1 MADYEAEDGDEK
13 DLLADRQ
20 SKYWLDCIGDAQK
33 FFAFWNEKSDSIDK
47 LHADLKKMAATN
59 VDREYK
65 MFWANLEVL
74 KPSIYSRPP
83 VPVVVPRWKDQKE
96 LPRKASEM
104 LERTLVLN
112 FEEIDLDTIMLQVR
126 DDLAT
131 VGRGIAWVRLEEAA
145 GGDRNVIDHLDR
157 ADFLH
162 EPARKWA
169 EVGWVAKRAWLTREQ
184 VRARF
189 GEEIARNIK
198 LKRPKDAKGEAQIPD
213 YKGEHKAE
221 VWEIWSR
228 TRGLVVWVSPGV
240 EEVLDAREPHLKLD
254 RFFPCPKPAYATV
267 ERRSLIPVPDFYYY
281 RDQLEEI
288 NELTARISSLAEAL
302 KLKGFYPGGAGD
314 LAEAIEAALKDASN
328 NARLIPVA
336 NYQNLGGAS
345 LKDSITW
352 LPLVE
357 VASTITSLVALRR
370 QLIDDV
376 YQISG
381 ISDIMRGATDP
392 EETLGAQR
400 LKSQYGSIRIR
411 DRQSELVR
419 FARDLTRISAEIM
432 AENYTPGQFA
442 DMAQMDLPTEADIAG
457 QVKALGQRALE
468 YLESPEGRQLQQNPE
483 ALTKAKQRM
492 DGQIQELQATI
503 TLEKVTGLLREQRI
517 RPFVLE
523 IETDSTIQ
531 PDENAEKASR
541 TEFLGA
547 LSGAMQQL
555 VPLVAQQPAAAP
567 FAAETLKFAV
577 APFRAGRAL
586 EGAIEQFAETVKSE
600 AQQAQQSQQPSSEQ
614 IKAQQEDKKLA
625 LDKQKHDDEMT
636 VRRQEIAH
644 RQRLEARQAR
654 TEADQ
659 AQVEPTGESGEPAPA
674 LPSAYSQQEM
684 LEQLAAGLLQMAQ
697 AIGQLAQ
704 AIAAPKSV
712 TTPDGR
718 TYTTAPARMN

>member
-1 MADYEAEDGDEK
+1 MAAYEAGGDTVSAEDRN
-13 DLLADRQ
+13 AA
-20 SKYWLDCIGDAQK
+20 YWLDCIGDAQK

-47 LHADLKKMAATN
+47 LYADLKKMAATG

-65 MFWANLEVL
+65 MFWANMEVL
-74 KPSIYSRPP
+74 KPAIYSRSP
-83 VPVVVPRWKDQKE
+83 VPVVVPRWADQKE

-104 LERTLVLN
+104 LERALILN
-112 FEEIDLDTIMLQVR
+112 FEEIGLDTIMLQVR

-189 GEEIARNIK
+189 GDEIAQSIK
-198 LKRPKDAKGEAQIPD
+198 LKTPNYAKGEVRIPD
-213 YKGEHKAE
+213 YKGESKAE
-221 VWEIWSR
+221 VWEIWSK
-228 TRGLVVWVSPGV
+228 TRGVVVWVSPGV
-240 EEVLDAREPHLKLD
+240 EEVLDARDPYLKLD
-254 RFFPCPKPAYATV
+254 RFFPCPKPAYATL
-267 ERRSLIPVPDFYYY
+267 ERRSLVPVPDFCYY

-314 LAEAIEAALKDASN
+314 LAEAIEAALKDTSN

-345 LKDSITW
+345 LRDSVVW
-352 LPLVE
+352 LPIVE
-357 VASTITSLVALRR
+357 VANTITSLVALRR

-432 AENYTPGQFA
+432 AENYTPRQFA

-457 QVKALGQRALE
+457 QVKALGRQALE
-468 YLESPEGRQLQQNPE
+468 YLESPEGRELQQNVQ
-483 ALTKAKQRM
+483 ALAKTKSQM
-492 DGQIQELQATI
+492 DGQIQQLQATV
-503 TLEKVTGLLREQRI
+503 TMEKIVGLLREQRI

-555 VPLVAQQPAAAP
+555 VPLVAQQPATAP

-586 EGAIEQFAETVKSE
+586 AGAIEQYAETVKRE
-600 AQQAQQSQQPSSEQ
+600 AQQAQQSPQSSAEQ

-625 LDKQKHDDEMT
+625 FDKQKHDDEMA

-644 RQRLEARQAR
+644 RQRLEARQSRA
-654 TEADQ
+654 EADQ
-659 AQVEPTGESGEPAPA
+659 EHISPVSGSGEAGTV

-684 LEQLAAGLLQMAQ
+684 LEQLAAGQLQIAQ
-697 AIGQLAQ
+697 AIEQLAG